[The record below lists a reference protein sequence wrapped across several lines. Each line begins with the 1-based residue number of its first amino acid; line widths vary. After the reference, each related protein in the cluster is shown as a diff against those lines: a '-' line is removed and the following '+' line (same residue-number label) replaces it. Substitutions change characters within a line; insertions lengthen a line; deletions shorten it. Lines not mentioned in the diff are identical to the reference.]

1 MANGSKIYIA
11 VAIAL
16 VIGWLIG
23 NFILPVK
30 RLEPTVS
37 APPAAP
43 VPEPPVSERNVIQV
57 ADTGFAPTALRIRAG
72 ETVTWVSKA
81 TAPVWPAGD
90 VHPTHDAY
98 PSQAYLLPGDQAKS
112 FGSKACVEYSVRK
125 GEVFD
130 PCKLLLPE
138 QTFTFQFGER
148 GSWSFHNHVRP
159 EHTGTIVVE

>member
-1 MANGSKIYIA
+1 MTNGSKIVIA
-11 VAIAL
+11 VVITL

-23 NFILPVK
+23 NFVLPVK

-37 APPAAP
+37 TPPAAL
-43 VPEPPVSERNVIQV
+43 VPEPPVSETNAIQV
-57 ADTGFAPTALRIRAG
+57 TDTGFVPTSLRIKIG

-90 VHPTHDAY
+90 PHPTHDAH
-98 PSQAYLLPGDQAKS
+98 PSPAYTLPGDQAKS
-112 FGSKACVEYSVRK
+112 FGSKACVEYNIRK
-125 GEVFD
+125 GDVFD

-138 QTFTFQFGER
+138 QTFTFRFGER